1 MVLLTLTPL
10 KNKVAS
16 PFKQAEFQIIYGKGI
31 FRMGEIID
39 LGVKQGLVDKAGA
52 WYAYKGDKI
61 GQGKANAS
69 QYLLDHPEIG
79 QEIELQIREALLS
92 IPKAE
97 EASDVVTPLTF

>member
-1 MVLLTLTPL
+1 
-10 KNKVAS
+10 
-16 PFKQAEFQIIYGKGI
+16 
-31 FRMGEIID
+31 MGEIID

-79 QEIELQIREALLS
+79 QEIELQIRQALLS
-92 IPKAE
+92 IPKTDETSA
-97 EASDVVTPLTF
+97 DVVTPLTF